1 VVNIR
6 DISLKCGFSVSTV
19 SKALN
24 GYSDVSEE
32 TRRLVLETA
41 KELGYVPNANAR
53 ALKTNRT
60 FNIGILFI
68 DDQNNGLTHLHF
80 SHILNSFKSKAEES
94 GYNITFINNRWGK
107 NTVTLLQNCK
117 FRGIEGICIAC
128 VEQGDPE
135 VQELAMSNIPIVS
148 IDYILPNSACVMS
161 DNKND
166 MAKLVRYIYSM
177 GHRKIA
183 YIHGTDS
190 HVTRERLA
198 GYIETMKELGLGV
211 RSEYMLESLYTNAY
225 TARKATEQLL
235 QLEDRPTCILL
246 PDDVCSFGAIE
257 AIQSAGLRIPD
268 DISIAGYDGVMFSH
282 LMSPKL
288 TTVRQDTVKIGEKA
302 AEILIYNI
310 ENKNNPRLE
319 PVVVKGEL
327 WTNESVGL
335 NVSL

>member
-1 VVNIR
+1 
-6 DISLKCGFSVSTV
+6 
-19 SKALN
+19 
-24 GYSDVSEE
+24 
-32 TRRLVLETA
+32 
-41 KELGYVPNANAR
+41 
-53 ALKTNRT
+53 
-60 FNIGILFI
+60 
-68 DDQNNGLTHLHF
+68 
-80 SHILNSFKSKAEES
+80 
-94 GYNITFINNRWGK
+94 
-107 NTVTLLQNCK
+107 
-117 FRGIEGICIAC
+117 
-128 VEQGDPE
+128 
-135 VQELAMSNIPIVS
+135 M
-148 IDYILPNSACVMS
+148 
-161 DNKND
+161 
-166 MAKLVRYIYSM
+166 
-177 GHRKIA
+177 
-183 YIHGTDS
+183 
-190 HVTRERLA
+190 
-198 GYIETMKELGLGV
+198 
-211 RSEYMLESLYTNAY
+211 
-225 TARKATEQLL
+225 